1 MNYTRSN
8 HDVYPIPYW
17 QNESHV
23 INLQP
28 MELECTVANEQL
40 QLNDLKGESTL
51 NDSSERKIAESYSVE
66 HATCSIPGLILPER
80 GGIQFSVQ

>member
-51 NDSSERKIAESYSVE
+51 NDSSERKIAESYSVD
-66 HATCSIPGLILPER
+66 LPR
-80 GGIQFSVQ
+80 VLFRV